1 MCGGGGNP
9 ISKAVGGATG
19 ALQGAVGNVT
29 QGAQGVV
36 QGAQQV
42 AGGDLKGLQTMGG
55 AVVNTG
61 SGLVGNSADL
71 TRAGIDAAFS
81 TPGGQLL
88 QGTPLDGMI
97 RGNLKGAVG
106 SAEGMIRGNVAGVQD
121 LPTDIGKGAQHVLDQ
136 AGNIVGEIG
145 KGLGG
150 LLGGGGGGGGSA
162 GGISAPQYYKDLA
175 QKQAQYGMNL
185 PDQFQKYEGERFAA
199 PSDRTTAAETA
210 IYNNN
215 ANSQQNAFN
224 RAGELM
230 NQKNQYQSTGPTAQ
244 NYNAVETKGPQTF
257 TAQNFTG
264 QNYGNANANLAGPV
278 NYNQGKSL
286 REGMRDFTNP
296 YNDQVVN
303 QSLKDLDRARKM
315 TNAGISGDAAKSG
328 AFGGSREALMRS
340 ENNRNFLDR
349 AGALAGQL
357 RQQGFTSAA
366 QMAQDEQMKRLG
378 YTASDIQNVRGYQ
391 SQGNLA
397 GQSLTAQSA
406 NQAQQLGA
414 QSYNQAQQ
422 LGAQSYNQA
431 ADRELRAGMSA
442 QDLGASSY
450 ENQQRNA
457 LTNAA
462 NQAQYGQAANNAALN
477 AAQLQGQL
485 GGQMDDRTR
494 QQMYDQ
500 LQMGQNQD
508 ARNQAQADFNYQQ
521 FVDETQ
527 NFPQQYIN
535 NLNNAGG
542 LGSRLIYTQQPTQG
556 SGGQKGGLAGILGGA
571 LSGAATGGPWG
582 ALIGGGLGA
591 LGAGVPQNMGGLSQF
606 NGLFGDAPV
615 QYNNA
620 PTLGPNSGF
629 GPD

>member
-9 ISKAVGGATG
+9 ISKAVSGVKKAVGGATG

-42 AGGDLKGLQTMGG
+42 GSGDLRGLQTMGG

-71 TRAGIDAAFS
+71 TRAAIDGVYSA
-81 TPGGQLL
+81 PGMQMLE
-88 QGTPLDGMI
+88 GTPLDGMI

-106 SAEGMIRGNVAGVQD
+106 STEGMIRGNVAGVQD
-121 LPTDIGKGAQHVLDQ
+121 IPTDIGKGVQSGIDQ
-136 AGNIVGEIG
+136 TR
-145 KGLGG
+145 KGLEHLGG
-150 LLGGGGGGGGSA
+150 QIGGVLGDLAGALGGGGGAAAG

-224 RAGELM
+224 RAGQLM
-230 NQKNQYQSTGPTAQ
+230 NQGNQYESTGPTA
-244 NYNAVETKGPQTF
+244 TS
-257 TAQNFTG
+257 
-264 QNYGNANANLAGPV
+264 YGNANANLAGPV
-278 NYNQGKSL
+278 NYSGKSFADN
-286 REGMRDFTNP
+286 MQQFQNP
-296 YNDQVVN
+296 YTDQVVN

-315 TNAGISGDAAKSG
+315 TANEISSSAAKQG
-328 AFGGSREALMRS
+328 AFGGSRAALMQA
-340 ENNRNFLDR
+340 ENNRNFMDR
-349 AGALAGQL
+349 AGALSGQL
-357 RQQGFTSAA
+357 RQQGFNTAS

-378 YTASDIQNVRGYQ
+378 LTASETQNVRGYQ
-391 SQGNLA
+391 SPGNLA
-397 GQSLTAQSA
+397 GQSLTAQS
-406 NQAQQLGA
+406 Q
-414 QSYNQAQQ
+414 
-422 LGAQSYNQA
+422 
-431 ADRELRAGMSA
+431 
-442 QDLGASSY
+442 
-450 ENQQRNA
+450 ENLQRNR
-457 LTNAA
+457 LQDAA
-462 NQAQYGQAANNAALN
+462 SQAQYGQAANNAALS

-494 QQMYDQ
+494 QQLYDR

-527 NFPQQYIN
+527 NFPQQYLT
-535 NLNNAGG
+535 NLNSAGG
-542 LGSRLIYTQQPTQG
+542 LGSRLIYTQQPT
-556 SGGQKGGLAGILGGA
+556 SGGGGQRGGLSGIIGGA
-571 LSGAATGGPWG
+571 LSGAAAGGPWG

-591 LGAGVPQNMGGLSQF
+591 LGAGVPQNMSGLSQF
-606 NGLFGDAPV
+606 GGLFGDAPV

-620 PTLGPNSGF
+620 PTLGANSGF

>member
-9 ISKAVGGATG
+9 IGKAVSGVKKAVGGATK
-19 ALQGAVGNVT
+19 AVQGAVGNVT

-42 AGGDLKGLQTMGG
+42 GSGDLRGLQTMGG

-61 SGLVGNSADL
+61 SGLVGNAADL
-71 TRAGIDAAFS
+71 TRTGIDALYD
-81 TPGGQLL
+81 TPGGGMLK
-88 QGTPLDGMI
+88 GTPLDGMI

-106 SAEGMIRGNVAGVQD
+106 SAEGLIRGNVAGVQD
-121 LPTDIGKGAQHVLDQ
+121 LPTDVGKGVQSGIDQ
-136 AGNIVGEIG
+136 TKAGLEH
-145 KGLGG
+145 LGG
-150 LLGGGGGGGGSA
+150 QIGGVLGDLAGALGGGGGGGSA
-162 GGISAPQYYKDLA
+162 GGITAPQYYKDLA
-175 QKQAQYGMNL
+175 EKQAEYGMTL
-185 PDQFQKYEGERFAA
+185 PDQFQKYQGERFAA

-215 ANSQQNAFN
+215 ANSRLAAFD
-224 RAGELM
+224 RAGQLM
-230 NQKNQYQSTGPTAQ
+230 NQGNQYQSTGPTAQ
-244 NYNAVETKGPQTF
+244 TYNAVNTKG
-257 TAQNFTG
+257 AQSFTG
-264 QNYGNANANLAGPV
+264 SNYGNANANLGGPV
-278 NYNQGKSL
+278 NYNQGSSYEQSL
-286 REGMRDFTNP
+286 AKFQNP
-296 YNDQVVN
+296 YTSQVVD
-303 QSLKDLDRARKM
+303 QSIADLDRARKI
-315 TNAGISGDAAKSG
+315 TNQEISGAAAKSG

-340 ENNRNFLDR
+340 ENNRNFMDR

-357 RQQGFTSAA
+357 RQQGFNTAST
-366 QMAQDEQMKRLG
+366 MAQDEQMKRLG
-378 YTASDIQNVRGYQ
+378 LTASDTQNVRGYQ

-414 QSYNQAQQ
+414 QSYNQA
-422 LGAQSYNQA
+422 

-442 QDLGASSY
+442 QNLGGSSY

-462 NQAQYGQAANNAALN
+462 NQAQYGQAANNAALT

-542 LGSRLIYTQQPTQG
+542 LGSRLIYTQQPTSGG
-556 SGGQKGGLAGILGGA
+556 SGQKGGLSGILGGA
-571 LSGAATGGPWG
+571 LSGAAAGGPWG

-591 LGAGVPQNMGGLSQF
+591 LGAGVPQNMSGLDKF
-606 NGLFGDAPV
+606 TGLFGDAPV

>member
-1 MCGGGGNP
+1 
-9 ISKAVGGATG
+9 
-19 ALQGAVGNVT
+19 
-29 QGAQGVV
+29 
-36 QGAQQV
+36 
-42 AGGDLKGLQTMGG
+42 MGG

-106 SAEGMIRGNVAGVQD
+106 STEGMIRGNVAGVQD
-121 LPTDIGKGAQHVLDQ
+121 IPTDIGKGVQSGIDQ
-136 AGNIVGEIG
+136 TR
-145 KGLGG
+145 KGLEHLGG
-150 LLGGGGGGGGSA
+150 QIGGVLGDLAGALGGGGGAAAG

-175 QKQAQYGMNL
+175 EKQAQFGMNL
-185 PDQFQKYEGERFAA
+185 PDKFQRYEGERFAA
-199 PSDRTTAAETA
+199 PSDRTTQAESA

-224 RAGELM
+224 RAGQLM
-230 NQKNQYQSTGPTAQ
+230 NQGNQYQSTGPNATNYQQKSFEQ
-244 NYNAVETKGPQTF
+244 NLQQF
-257 TAQNFTG
+257 Q
-264 QNYGNANANLAGPV
+264 
-278 NYNQGKSL
+278 
-286 REGMRDFTNP
+286 NP
-296 YNDQVVN
+296 YTENVVN
-303 QSLKDLDRARKM
+303 QSLQDLDRARKM
-315 TNAGISGDAAKSG
+315 TANDISSSAAKAG
-328 AFGGSREALMRS
+328 AFGGSRAALMQA
-340 ENNRNFLDR
+340 ENNRNFIDR
-349 AGALAGQL
+349 AGALSGQL
-357 RQQGFTSAA
+357 RQQGFNTAA

-378 YTASDIQNVRGYQ
+378 YTAT
-391 SQGNLA
+391 SQENL
-397 GQSLTAQSA
+397 
-406 NQAQQLGA
+406 
-414 QSYNQAQQ
+414 
-422 LGAQSYNQA
+422 
-431 ADRELRAGMSA
+431 
-442 QDLGASSY
+442 
-450 ENQQRNA
+450 QRNR
-457 LTNAA
+457 LQDAA
-462 NQAQYGQAANNAALN
+462 SQAQYGQAANNAALS

-494 QQMYDQ
+494 QQLYDR

-542 LGSRLIYTQQPTQG
+542 LGSRLIYTQQPT
-556 SGGQKGGLAGILGGA
+556 SGGGGQRGGLSGIIGGA
-571 LSGAATGGPWG
+571 LSGAAAGGPWG

-591 LGAGVPQNMGGLSQF
+591 LGAGVPQNMSGLSQF

-620 PTLGPNSGF
+620 PTLGLNSGF

>member
-9 ISKAVGGATG
+9 ISKAVSGVKKAVGGATK
-19 ALQGAVGNVT
+19 AVQGAVGNVA

-42 AGGDLKGLQTMGG
+42 GSGDLRGLQTMGG

-71 TRAGIDAAFS
+71 TRNAIDAAFS

-106 SAEGMIRGNVAGVQD
+106 SAEGLIRGNVAGIQD
-121 LPTDIGKGAQHVLDQ
+121 LPTDIGKGVQHGIDQ
-136 AGNIVGEIG
+136 VKGGLEDLG
-145 KGLGG
+145 KGLAGALGG
-150 LLGGGGGGGGSA
+150 LGGGPGGGSA
-162 GGISAPQYYKDLA
+162 GGITAPQYYKDLA
-175 QKQAQYGMNL
+175 EKQAQFGMNL
-185 PDQFQKYEGERFAA
+185 PDQFQKYQGERFAA
-199 PSDRTTAAETA
+199 PSDRTTQAETA

-215 ANSQQNAFN
+215 ANSQQAAFD
-224 RAGELM
+224 RAGQLM
-230 NQKNQYQSTGPTAQ
+230 NQGNQYTSTNPTAQ
-244 NYNAVETKGPQTF
+244 TYNAVNTKG
-257 TAQNFTG
+257 AQSFTG
-264 QNYGNANANLAGPV
+264 SNYGNANANLGGPV
-278 NYNQGKSL
+278 NYNQGTSYEQSL
-286 REGMRDFTNP
+286 AKFQNP
-296 YNDQVVN
+296 YTSQVVD
-303 QSLKDLDRARKM
+303 QSIADLDRARKI
-315 TNAGISGDAAKSG
+315 TNQEISGAAAKSG
-328 AFGGSREALMRS
+328 AFGGSREALMRA
-340 ENNRNFLDR
+340 ENNRSFLDR

-357 RQQGFTSAA
+357 RQQGFNTAST
-366 QMAQDEQMKRLG
+366 MAQDEQMKRLG
-378 YTASDIQNVRGYQ
+378 LTASDTQNVRGYQ

-406 NQAQQLGA
+406 NL
-414 QSYNQAQQ
+414 AQQ

-462 NQAQYGQAANNAALN
+462 NQAQYGQAANNAALT

-494 QQMYDQ
+494 QQMYDR

-542 LGSRLIYTQQPTQG
+542 LGSRLIYTQQPTSG
-556 SGGQKGGLAGILGGA
+556 SGQKGGLAGILGGA
-571 LSGAATGGPWG
+571 LSGAAAGGPWG

-591 LGAGVPQNMGGLSQF
+591 LGAGVPQNMGGLDKF
-606 NGLFGDAPV
+606 TGLFGDAPV

-620 PTLGPNSGF
+620 PTYGPRSGF
-629 GPD
+629 GAD

>member
-1 MCGGGGNP
+1 MCGGSGNP
-9 ISKAVGGATG
+9 ISKAVSGVKKAVGGATG
-19 ALQGAVGNVT
+19 ALQGAVGNVAK
-29 QGAQGVV
+29 GAQGVV

-42 AGGDLKGLQTMGG
+42 GSGDLRGLQTIGG

-71 TRAGIDAAFS
+71 TRAGIDGVFS
-81 TPGGQLL
+81 TPAGQLL

-121 LPTDIGKGAQHVLDQ
+121 IPTDIGKGAQHVLDQ

-175 QKQAQYGMNL
+175 KKQAEYGMNL

-215 ANSQQNAFN
+215 ANSQQSAFD
-224 RAGELM
+224 RAGQLM
-230 NQKNQYQSTGPTAQ
+230 NQGNQYTSTNPTAK
-244 NYNAVETKGPQTF
+244 NYNAVDTKGAQTF
-257 TAQNFTG
+257 TS

-278 NYNQGKSL
+278 NYNQGKSFESSL
-286 REGMRDFTNP
+286 QQFSNP
-296 YNDQVVN
+296 YTSQVVD
-303 QSLKDLDRARKM
+303 QSIADLDRARKM
-315 TNAGISGDAAKSG
+315 TNQDISGAAAKSG

-349 AGALAGQL
+349 AGALSGQL
-357 RQQGFTSAA
+357 RQQGFNTAS

-378 YTASDIQNVRGYQ
+378 LTASDTQNVRGYQ

-406 NQAQQLGA
+406 NQT
-414 QSYNQAQQ
+414 QQ

-442 QDLGASSY
+442 QDLGATSA

-462 NQAQYGQAANNAALN
+462 NQAQFGQAANNAALS

-485 GGQMDDRTR
+485 GGQIDDRTR
-494 QQMYDQ
+494 QQLYDQ
-500 LQMGQNQD
+500 LQMGQAQD
-508 ARNQAQADFNYQQ
+508 SRNQQQADFNYQQ

-527 NFPQQYIN
+527 NFPQQYLA

-542 LGSRLIYTQQPTQG
+542 LGSRLIYTQQPT
-556 SGGQKGGLAGILGGA
+556 SGGGGQRGGLSGIIGGA
-571 LSGAATGGPWG
+571 LSGAAAGGPMG

-591 LGAGVPQNMGGLSQF
+591 LGAGVPQNMSGLDKF
-606 NGLFGDAPV
+606 TGLFGDAPV

>member
-9 ISKAVGGATG
+9 ISKAVNSVKKGVSQATG
-19 ALQGAVGNVT
+19 ALQGAVGNVAK
-29 QGAQGVV
+29 GAQGVV
-36 QGAQQV
+36 KGAQQV
-42 AGGDLKGLQTMGG
+42 GSGDLRGLQTIGG
-55 AVVNTG
+55 AFVNTG

-71 TRAGIDAAFS
+71 MRASIDALYGA
-81 TPGGQLL
+81 PGMGMLK
-88 QGTPLDGMI
+88 GTPLDGMI

-106 SAEGMIRGNVAGVQD
+106 SAEGMIRGNVAGIQD

-175 QKQAQYGMNL
+175 KKQAEYGMNL
-185 PDQFQKYEGERFAA
+185 PDQFQRYEGERFTA

-215 ANSQQNAFN
+215 ANSQQAAFN
-224 RAGELM
+224 RAGQLM
-230 NQKNQYQSTGPTAQ
+230 TQGNQYTSTNPTAQ
-244 NYNAVETKGPQTF
+244 NYNAVDTKGAQTF
-257 TAQNFTG
+257 TS

-278 NYNQGKSL
+278 NYNQGKSFESSL
-286 REGMRDFTNP
+286 QQFSNP
-296 YNDQVVN
+296 YTSQVVD
-303 QSLKDLDRARKM
+303 QSIADLDRARKM
-315 TNAGISGDAAKSG
+315 TNQDISGAAAKSG

-357 RQQGFTSAA
+357 RQQGFNTAS

-378 YTASDIQNVRGYQ
+378 LTASDTQNVRGYQ

-406 NQAQQLGA
+406 NQT
-414 QSYNQAQQ
+414 QQ

-431 ADRELRAGMSA
+431 ADRELRAGMIA

-462 NQAQYGQAANNAALN
+462 NQAQFGQAANNAALS

-494 QQMYDQ
+494 QQMYDR

-508 ARNQAQADFNYQQ
+508 ARNQAQADFDYQQ

-542 LGSRLIYTQQPTQG
+542 LGSRLIYTQQPT
-556 SGGQKGGLAGILGGA
+556 SGGGSQGGKLSGIIGGA
-571 LSGAATGGPWG
+571 LSGAAVGGPWG

-591 LGAGVPQNMGGLSQF
+591 LGAGVPQNMGGLDKF
-606 NGLFGDAPV
+606 TGLFGDAPV

>member
-9 ISKAVGGATG
+9 ISKAVSGVKKAVGGATG
-19 ALQGAVGNVT
+19 ALQGAVGNVVKGT
-29 QGAQGVV
+29 QGVV

-42 AGGDLKGLQTMGG
+42 GSGDLRGLQTMGG

-71 TRAGIDAAFS
+71 TRAGIDGVFS
-81 TPGGQLL
+81 MPAGQLL

-175 QKQAQYGMNL
+175 KKQAEYGMNL
-185 PDQFQKYEGERFAA
+185 PDQFQKYEGDRFAA
-199 PSDRTTAAETA
+199 PSDRTTQAETA

-215 ANSQQNAFN
+215 ANSQQAALD
-224 RAGELM
+224 RAGQLM
-230 NQKNQYQSTGPTAQ
+230 NQGNQYQSTGPTAQ
-244 NYNAVETKGPQTF
+244 TYNAVNTKG
-257 TAQNFTG
+257 AQSFTG
-264 QNYGNANANLAGPV
+264 SNYGNANANLAGPV
-278 NYNQGKSL
+278 NYNQGKSFESSL
-286 REGMRDFTNP
+286 QQFSNP
-296 YNDQVVN
+296 YTSQVVD
-303 QSLKDLDRARKM
+303 QSIADLDRARKM
-315 TNAGISGDAAKSG
+315 TNQDISGAAAKSG

-357 RQQGFTSAA
+357 RQQGFNTAS
-366 QMAQDEQMKRLG
+366 QMAQDEQIKRLG
-378 YTASDIQNVRGYQ
+378 LTASDTQNVRGYQ

-406 NQAQQLGA
+406 
-414 QSYNQAQQ
+414 NQAQQ

-462 NQAQYGQAANNAALN
+462 NQAQYGQAANNAALS
-477 AAQLQGQL
+477 AAELQGQL

-494 QQMYDQ
+494 QQMYDR

-521 FVDETQ
+521 FVDESQ

-542 LGSRLIYTQQPTQG
+542 LGSRLIYTQQPT
-556 SGGQKGGLAGILGGA
+556 SGGGGQRGGLSGIIGGA
-571 LSGAATGGPWG
+571 LSGAAAGGPWG

-591 LGAGVPQNMGGLSQF
+591 LGAGVPQNMSGLDKF
-606 NGLFGDAPV
+606 TGLFGDAPV

>member
-9 ISKAVGGATG
+9 ISKAVNSVKKGVSQATG

-36 QGAQQV
+36 KGAQQV
-42 AGGDLKGLQTMGG
+42 GSGDLRGLQTIGG

-71 TRAGIDAAFS
+71 TRASIDALYGA
-81 TPGGQLL
+81 PGMGMLK
-88 QGTPLDGMI
+88 GTPLDGMI

-106 SAEGMIRGNVAGVQD
+106 SAEGMIRGNVAGIQD

-175 QKQAQYGMNL
+175 KKQAEYGMNL
-185 PDQFQKYEGERFAA
+185 PDQFQRYEGERFTA

-215 ANSQQNAFN
+215 ANSQQAAFN
-224 RAGELM
+224 RAGQLM
-230 NQKNQYQSTGPTAQ
+230 TQGNQYTSTNPTAQ
-244 NYNAVETKGPQTF
+244 NYNAVDTKGAQTF
-257 TAQNFTG
+257 TS

-278 NYNQGKSL
+278 NYNQGKSFESSL
-286 REGMRDFTNP
+286 QQFSNP
-296 YNDQVVN
+296 YTSQVVD
-303 QSLKDLDRARKM
+303 QSIADLDRARKM
-315 TNAGISGDAAKSG
+315 TNQDISGAAAKSG
-328 AFGGSREALMRS
+328 SFGGSREALMRS
-340 ENNRNFLDR
+340 ENNRSFLDR

-357 RQQGFTSAA
+357 RQQGFNTAS

-378 YTASDIQNVRGYQ
+378 LTASDTQNVRGYQ

-406 NQAQQLGA
+406 NQT
-414 QSYNQAQQ
+414 QQ

-462 NQAQYGQAANNAALN
+462 NQAQFGQAANNAALS

-494 QQMYDQ
+494 QQMYDR

-508 ARNQAQADFNYQQ
+508 ARNQAQADFDYQQ

-542 LGSRLIYTQQPTQG
+542 LGSRLIYTQQPT
-556 SGGQKGGLAGILGGA
+556 SGGGGQRGALSGIIGGA
-571 LSGAATGGPWG
+571 LSGAAVGGPWG

-591 LGAGVPQNMGGLSQF
+591 LGAGVPQNMSGLDKF
-606 NGLFGDAPV
+606 TGLFGDAPV

>member
-9 ISKAVGGATG
+9 ISKAVSGVKKAVGGATG

-29 QGAQGVV
+29 KGAQGVV

-106 SAEGMIRGNVAGVQD
+106 STEGMIRGNVAGVQD
-121 LPTDIGKGAQHVLDQ
+121 IPTDIGKGVQSGIDQ
-136 AGNIVGEIG
+136 TR
-145 KGLGG
+145 KGLEHLGG
-150 LLGGGGGGGGSA
+150 QIGGVLGDLAGALGGGGGAAAG

-175 QKQAQYGMNL
+175 EKQAQFGMNL
-185 PDQFQKYEGERFAA
+185 PDKFQRYEGERFAA
-199 PSDRTTAAETA
+199 PSDRTLQAESA

-224 RAGELM
+224 RAGQLM
-230 NQKNQYQSTGPTAQ
+230 NQGNQYQSTGPTA
-244 NYNAVETKGPQTF
+244 TS
-257 TAQNFTG
+257 
-264 QNYGNANANLAGPV
+264 YGNANANLAGPV
-278 NYNQGKSL
+278 NYSGKSFADN
-286 REGMRDFTNP
+286 MQQFQNP
-296 YNDQVVN
+296 YTDQVVN

-315 TNAGISGDAAKSG
+315 TANEISSSAAKQG
-328 AFGGSREALMRS
+328 AFGGSRAALMQS

-349 AGALAGQL
+349 AGALSGQL
-357 RQQGFTSAA
+357 RQQGFNTAS

-378 YTASDIQNVRGYQ
+378 LTASETQNVRGYQ

-397 GQSLTAQSA
+397 GQSLTAQS
-406 NQAQQLGA
+406 Q
-414 QSYNQAQQ
+414 
-422 LGAQSYNQA
+422 
-431 ADRELRAGMSA
+431 
-442 QDLGASSY
+442 
-450 ENQQRNA
+450 ENLQRNR
-457 LTNAA
+457 LTDAA
-462 NQAQYGQAANNAALN
+462 NQAQFGQAANNAALN

-494 QQMYDQ
+494 QQLYDR
-500 LQMGQNQD
+500 LQMGQAQD
-508 ARNQAQADFNYQQ
+508 SRNQQQADFNYQQ

-527 NFPQQYIN
+527 NFPQQYLA

-542 LGSRLIYTQQPTQG
+542 LGSRLIYTQQPT
-556 SGGQKGGLAGILGGA
+556 SGGGGQRGGLSGIIGGA
-571 LSGAATGGPWG
+571 LSGAAAGGPWG

-591 LGAGVPQNMGGLSQF
+591 LGAGVPQNMSGLDKF
-606 NGLFGDAPV
+606 TGLFDSPAEQPML
-615 QYNNA
+615 YNPNQMNQ
-620 PTLGPNSGF
+620 LGY
-629 GPD
+629 

>member
-9 ISKAVGGATG
+9 ISKAVSGVKKAVGGATG

-42 AGGDLKGLQTMGG
+42 GSGDLRGLQTMGG

-71 TRAGIDAAFS
+71 TRAAIDGVYSA
-81 TPGGQLL
+81 PGMQMLE
-88 QGTPLDGMI
+88 GTPLDGMI

-106 SAEGMIRGNVAGVQD
+106 STEGMIRGNVAGVQD
-121 LPTDIGKGAQHVLDQ
+121 IPTDIGKGVQSGIDQ
-136 AGNIVGEIG
+136 TR
-145 KGLGG
+145 KGLEHLGG
-150 LLGGGGGGGGSA
+150 QIGGVLGDLAGALGGGGGAAAG

-224 RAGELM
+224 RAGQLM
-230 NQKNQYQSTGPTAQ
+230 NQGNQYESTGPTA
-244 NYNAVETKGPQTF
+244 TS
-257 TAQNFTG
+257 
-264 QNYGNANANLAGPV
+264 YGNANANLAGPV
-278 NYNQGKSL
+278 NYSGKSFADN
-286 REGMRDFTNP
+286 MQQFQNP
-296 YNDQVVN
+296 YTDQVVN

-315 TNAGISGDAAKSG
+315 TANEISSSAAKQG
-328 AFGGSREALMRS
+328 AFGGSRAALMQA
-340 ENNRNFLDR
+340 ENNRNFMDR
-349 AGALAGQL
+349 AGALSGQL
-357 RQQGFTSAA
+357 RQQGFNTAS

-378 YTASDIQNVRGYQ
+378 LTASETQNVRGYQ

-397 GQSLTAQSA
+397 GQSLTAQS
-406 NQAQQLGA
+406 Q
-414 QSYNQAQQ
+414 
-422 LGAQSYNQA
+422 
-431 ADRELRAGMSA
+431 
-442 QDLGASSY
+442 
-450 ENQQRNA
+450 ENLQRNR
-457 LTNAA
+457 LQDAA
-462 NQAQYGQAANNAALN
+462 SQAQYGQAANNAALS

-494 QQMYDQ
+494 QQLYDR

-527 NFPQQYIN
+527 NFPQQYLT
-535 NLNNAGG
+535 NLNSAGG
-542 LGSRLIYTQQPTQG
+542 LGSRLIYTQQPT
-556 SGGQKGGLAGILGGA
+556 SGGGGGLSGIIGGA
-571 LSGAATGGPWG
+571 LSGAAAGGRWG

-591 LGAGVPQNMGGLSQF
+591 LGAGVPQNMSGLSQF
-606 NGLFGDAPV
+606 GGLFGDAPV

-620 PTLGPNSGF
+620 PTLGANSGF

>member
-9 ISKAVGGATG
+9 ISKAVSGVKKAVGGATG

-42 AGGDLKGLQTMGG
+42 GSGDLRGLQTMGG

-106 SAEGMIRGNVAGVQD
+106 SAEGMIRGNVAGIQD
-121 LPTDIGKGAQHVLDQ
+121 LPTDIGKGAQYGVDQ
-136 AGNIVGEIG
+136 VKTGVENVGGQIV
-145 KGLGG
+145 KGVEHLGG
-150 LLGGGGGGGGSA
+150 QIGGVLGDLAGALGGGGGGGGTA

-230 NQKNQYQSTGPTAQ
+230 NQKNQYQSTGPTAS
-244 NYNAVETKGPQTF
+244 T
-257 TAQNFTG
+257 
-264 QNYGNANANLAGPV
+264 YGNANANLAGPV
-278 NYNQGKSL
+278 NYSGKSFADN
-286 REGMRDFTNP
+286 MQQFQNP
-296 YNDQVVN
+296 YTDQVVN

-315 TNAGISGDAAKSG
+315 TANEISSSAAKQG
-328 AFGGSREALMRS
+328 AFGGSRAALMQS

-349 AGALAGQL
+349 AGALSGQL
-357 RQQGFTSAA
+357 RQQGFSTAS

-378 YTASDIQNVRGYQ
+378 LTASETQNVRGYQ

-397 GQSLTAQSA
+397 GQSLTAQS
-406 NQAQQLGA
+406 Q
-414 QSYNQAQQ
+414 
-422 LGAQSYNQA
+422 
-431 ADRELRAGMSA
+431 
-442 QDLGASSY
+442 
-450 ENQQRNA
+450 ENLQRNR
-457 LTNAA
+457 LQDAA
-462 NQAQYGQAANNAALN
+462 SQAQYGQAANNAALS

-494 QQMYDQ
+494 QQLYDR
-500 LQMGQNQD
+500 LQMGQAQD
-508 ARNQAQADFNYQQ
+508 SRNQQQADFNYQQ

-527 NFPQQYIN
+527 NFPQQYLA
-535 NLNNAGG
+535 NLNSAGG
-542 LGSRLIYTQQPTQG
+542 LGSRLIYTQQPT
-556 SGGQKGGLAGILGGA
+556 SGGGGQRGGLSGIIGGA
-571 LSGAATGGPWG
+571 LSGAAAGGPWG

-591 LGAGVPQNMGGLSQF
+591 LGAGVPQNMSGLSQF
-606 NGLFGDAPV
+606 GGLFGDAPV

>member
-1 MCGGGGNP
+1 MGM
-9 ISKAVGGATG
+9 
-19 ALQGAVGNVT
+19 
-29 QGAQGVV
+29 
-36 QGAQQV
+36 
-42 AGGDLKGLQTMGG
+42 LK
-55 AVVNTG
+55 
-61 SGLVGNSADL
+61 
-71 TRAGIDAAFS
+71 
-81 TPGGQLL
+81 
-88 QGTPLDGMI
+88 GTPLDGMI

-106 SAEGMIRGNVAGVQD
+106 SAEGMIRGNVAGTQD
-121 LPTDIGKGAQHVLDQ
+121 LPTDIGKGAQYGVDQ
-136 AGNIVGEIG
+136 VKTGVENVGGQIV
-145 KGLGG
+145 KGVEHLGG
-150 LLGGGGGGGGSA
+150 QIGGVLGDLAGALGGGGGGGGTA

-175 QKQAQYGMNL
+175 KKQAEYGMNL
-185 PDQFQKYEGERFAA
+185 PDQFQRYEGERFTA

-215 ANSQQNAFN
+215 ANSQQAAFN
-224 RAGELM
+224 RAGQLM
-230 NQKNQYQSTGPTAQ
+230 NQGNQYTSTNPTAQ
-244 NYNAVETKGPQTF
+244 NYNAVETKGDQTF
-257 TAQNFTG
+257 TS

-278 NYNQGKSL
+278 NYNQGKSFESSL
-286 REGMRDFTNP
+286 QQFSNP
-296 YNDQVVN
+296 YTSQVVD
-303 QSLKDLDRARKM
+303 QSIADLDRARKM
-315 TNAGISGDAAKSG
+315 TNQDISGAAAKSG

-357 RQQGFTSAA
+357 RQKGFATAS

-378 YTASDIQNVRGYQ
+378 LTASDTQNVRGYQ

-406 NQAQQLGA
+406 NQT
-414 QSYNQAQQ
+414 QQ

-462 NQAQYGQAANNAALN
+462 NQAQFGQAANNAALS

-494 QQMYDQ
+494 QQLYDQ
-500 LQMGQNQD
+500 LQMGQAQD
-508 ARNQAQADFNYQQ
+508 SRNQQQADFNYQQ

-527 NFPQQYIN
+527 NFPQQYLA

-571 LSGAATGGPWG
+571 LSGAAAGGPWG

-591 LGAGVPQNMGGLSQF
+591 LGAGVPQNMSGLDKF
-606 NGLFGDAPV
+606 TGLFGDAPV

-620 PTLGPNSGF
+620 PTLGANSGF

>member
-1 MCGGGGNP
+1 MSWF
-9 ISKAVGGATG
+9 SKAVKGVQKGVSQATGSLKGAVGGATG
-19 ALQGAVGNVT
+19 ALQGAVGNVAK
-29 QGAQGVV
+29 GAQGVV
-36 QGAQQV
+36 KGAQQV
-42 AGGDLKGLQTMGG
+42 GSGDLRGLQTMGG

-71 TRAGIDAAFS
+71 TRAYIDALYGA
-81 TPGGQLL
+81 PGMGMLK
-88 QGTPLDGMI
+88 GTPLDGMI

-106 SAEGMIRGNVAGVQD
+106 SAEGMIRGNVAGIQD

-162 GGISAPQYYKDLA
+162 GGITAPQYYKDLA
-175 QKQAQYGMNL
+175 KKQAEYGMNL
-185 PDQFQKYEGERFAA
+185 PDQFQKYEGERFTA
-199 PSDRTTAAETA
+199 PSDRTTQAETA

-215 ANSQQNAFN
+215 ANSQQAAFD
-224 RAGELM
+224 RAGQLM
-230 NQKNQYQSTGPTAQ
+230 NQGNQYTSTNPTAQ
-244 NYNAVETKGPQTF
+244 NYNAVDTKGAQTF
-257 TAQNFTG
+257 TS

-278 NYNQGKSL
+278 NYNQGKSFESSL
-286 REGMRDFTNP
+286 QQFSNP
-296 YNDQVVN
+296 YTSQVVD
-303 QSLKDLDRARKM
+303 QSIADLDRARKM
-315 TNAGISGDAAKSG
+315 TNQDISGAAAKSG

-357 RQQGFTSAA
+357 RQQGFNTAS

-378 YTASDIQNVRGYQ
+378 LTASDTQNVRGYQ

-406 NQAQQLGA
+406 NQT
-414 QSYNQAQQ
+414 QQ

-462 NQAQYGQAANNAALN
+462 NQAQFGQAANNAALS

-494 QQMYDQ
+494 QQMYDR

-542 LGSRLIYTQQPTQG
+542 LGSRLIYTQQPTSG
-556 SGGQKGGLAGILGGA
+556 GGGQKGGLSGILGGA
-571 LSGAATGGPWG
+571 LSGAAAGGPWG

-591 LGAGVPQNMGGLSQF
+591 LGAGVPSNMAGLDKF
-606 NGLFGDAPV
+606 TGLFGDAPV

>member
-1 MCGGGGNP
+1 MSWF
-9 ISKAVGGATG
+9 SKAVKGVQKGVSQATGSLKGAVGGATG
-19 ALQGAVGNVT
+19 ALQGAVGNVAK
-29 QGAQGVV
+29 GAQGVV

-42 AGGDLKGLQTMGG
+42 GSGDLRGLQTMGG

-71 TRAGIDAAFS
+71 TRASIDALYGA
-81 TPGGQLL
+81 PGMGMLK
-88 QGTPLDGMI
+88 GTPLDGMI

-106 SAEGMIRGNVAGVQD
+106 SAEGMIRGNVAGIQD

-162 GGISAPQYYKDLA
+162 GGITAPQYYKDLA
-175 QKQAQYGMNL
+175 KKQAEYGMNL
-185 PDQFQKYEGERFAA
+185 PDQFQKYEGERFTA
-199 PSDRTTAAETA
+199 PSDRTTQAETA

-215 ANSQQNAFN
+215 ANSQQAAFD
-224 RAGELM
+224 RAGQLM
-230 NQKNQYQSTGPTAQ
+230 NQGNQYTSTNPTAQ
-244 NYNAVETKGPQTF
+244 NYNAVDTKGAQTF
-257 TAQNFTG
+257 TS

-278 NYNQGKSL
+278 NYNQGKSFESSL
-286 REGMRDFTNP
+286 QQFSNP
-296 YNDQVVN
+296 YTSQVVD
-303 QSLKDLDRARKM
+303 QSIADLDRARKM
-315 TNAGISGDAAKSG
+315 TNQDISGAAAKSG

-357 RQQGFTSAA
+357 RQQGFNTAS

-378 YTASDIQNVRGYQ
+378 LTASDTQNVRGYQ

-406 NQAQQLGA
+406 NQT
-414 QSYNQAQQ
+414 QQ

-462 NQAQYGQAANNAALN
+462 NQAQFGQAANNAALS

-494 QQMYDQ
+494 QQMYDR

-542 LGSRLIYTQQPTQG
+542 LGSRLIYTQQPTSG
-556 SGGQKGGLAGILGGA
+556 GGGQKGGLSGILGGA
-571 LSGAATGGPWG
+571 LSGAAAGGPWG

-591 LGAGVPQNMGGLSQF
+591 LGAGVPSNMAGLDKF
-606 NGLFGDAPV
+606 TGLFGDAPV

>member
-9 ISKAVGGATG
+9 ISKAVSGVKKAVGGATG

-29 QGAQGVV
+29 KGAQGVV

-42 AGGDLKGLQTMGG
+42 GSGDLRGLQTMGG

-71 TRAGIDAAFS
+71 TRAAIDGVYSA
-81 TPGGQLL
+81 PGMQMLE
-88 QGTPLDGMI
+88 GTPLDGMI

-106 SAEGMIRGNVAGVQD
+106 SAEGMIRGNVAGIQD

-150 LLGGGGGGGGSA
+150 LLGGGGGPGGSA

-175 QKQAQYGMNL
+175 KKQAEYGMNL

-199 PSDRTTAAETA
+199 PSDRTKAAETA

-224 RAGELM
+224 RAGQLM
-230 NQKNQYQSTGPTAQ
+230 NQRNQYQSTGPTA
-244 NYNAVETKGPQTF
+244 TS
-257 TAQNFTG
+257 
-264 QNYGNANANLAGPV
+264 YGNANANLAGPV
-278 NYNQGKSL
+278 NYSGKSFADN
-286 REGMRDFTNP
+286 MQQFQNP
-296 YNDQVVN
+296 YTDQVVN

-315 TNAGISGDAAKSG
+315 TANEISSSAAKQG
-328 AFGGSREALMRS
+328 AFGGSRAALMQS

-349 AGALAGQL
+349 AGALSGQL
-357 RQQGFTSAA
+357 RQQGFNTAS
-366 QMAQDEQMKRLG
+366 QMTQDEQMKRLG
-378 YTASDIQNVRGYQ
+378 LTASDTQNVRGYQ

-397 GQSLTAQSA
+397 GQSLTAQS
-406 NQAQQLGA
+406 Q
-414 QSYNQAQQ
+414 
-422 LGAQSYNQA
+422 
-431 ADRELRAGMSA
+431 
-442 QDLGASSY
+442 
-450 ENQQRNA
+450 ENLQRNR
-457 LTNAA
+457 LQDAA
-462 NQAQYGQAANNAALN
+462 SQAQYGQAANNAALS

-494 QQMYDQ
+494 QQLYDR
-500 LQMGQNQD
+500 LQMGQAQD
-508 ARNQAQADFNYQQ
+508 SRNQQQADFNYQQ

-527 NFPQQYIN
+527 NFPQQYLA
-535 NLNNAGG
+535 NLNSAGG
-542 LGSRLIYTQQPTQG
+542 LGSRLIYTQQPT
-556 SGGQKGGLAGILGGA
+556 SGGGGQRGGLSGIIGGA
-571 LSGAATGGPWG
+571 LSGAAAGGPWG

-591 LGAGVPQNMGGLSQF
+591 LGAGVPQNMSGLDKF
-606 NGLFGDAPV
+606 TGLFGDAPV

>member
-9 ISKAVGGATG
+9 ISKAVSGVKKAVGGATG
-19 ALQGAVGNVT
+19 ALQGAVGNVVKGT
-29 QGAQGVV
+29 QGVV

-42 AGGDLKGLQTMGG
+42 GSGDLRGLQTMGG

-106 SAEGMIRGNVAGVQD
+106 SAEGMIRGNIAGIQD

-150 LLGGGGGGGGSA
+150 LLGGGGGGGGTA

-175 QKQAQYGMNL
+175 KKQAEYGMNL

-230 NQKNQYQSTGPTAQ
+230 NQKNQYQSTGPTA
-244 NYNAVETKGPQTF
+244 TS
-257 TAQNFTG
+257 
-264 QNYGNANANLAGPV
+264 YGNANANLAGPV
-278 NYNQGKSL
+278 NYSGKSFADN
-286 REGMRDFTNP
+286 MQQFQNP
-296 YNDQVVN
+296 YTDQVVN

-315 TNAGISGDAAKSG
+315 TANEISSSAAKQG
-328 AFGGSREALMRS
+328 AFGGSRAALMQS

-349 AGALAGQL
+349 AGALSGQL
-357 RQQGFTSAA
+357 RQQGFNTAS
-366 QMAQDEQMKRLG
+366 QMAQEEQMKRLG
-378 YTASDIQNVRGYQ
+378 LTASETQNVRGYQ

-397 GQSLTAQSA
+397 GQSLTAQS
-406 NQAQQLGA
+406 Q
-414 QSYNQAQQ
+414 
-422 LGAQSYNQA
+422 
-431 ADRELRAGMSA
+431 
-442 QDLGASSY
+442 
-450 ENQQRNA
+450 ENLQRNR
-457 LTNAA
+457 LQDAA
-462 NQAQYGQAANNAALN
+462 SQAQYGQAANNAALS

-494 QQMYDQ
+494 QQLYDR
-500 LQMGQNQD
+500 LQMGQAQD
-508 ARNQAQADFNYQQ
+508 SRNQQQADFNYQQ
-521 FVDETQ
+521 FIDETQ

-542 LGSRLIYTQQPTQG
+542 LGSRLIYTQQPT
-556 SGGQKGGLAGILGGA
+556 SGGGGQRGGLSSILGGA
-571 LSGAATGGPWG
+571 LSGAAVGGPWG

-591 LGAGVPQNMGGLSQF
+591 LGAGVPQNMGGLDKF
-606 NGLFGDAPV
+606 TGLFGDAPV

-620 PTLGPNSGF
+620 PTLGANSGF

>member
-9 ISKAVGGATG
+9 ISKAVSGVKKAVGGATG
-19 ALQGAVGNVT
+19 ALQGAVGNVAK
-29 QGAQGVV
+29 GAQGVV

-42 AGGDLKGLQTMGG
+42 GSGDLRGLQTIGG

-71 TRAGIDAAFS
+71 TRAGIDGVFS
-81 TPGGQLL
+81 TPAGQLL

-121 LPTDIGKGAQHVLDQ
+121 IPTDIGKGAQHVLDQ

-175 QKQAQYGMNL
+175 KKQAEYGMNL

-215 ANSQQNAFN
+215 ANSQQSAFD
-224 RAGELM
+224 RAGQLM
-230 NQKNQYQSTGPTAQ
+230 NQGNQYTSTNPTAK
-244 NYNAVETKGPQTF
+244 NYNAVDTKGAQTF
-257 TAQNFTG
+257 TS

-278 NYNQGKSL
+278 NYNQGKSFESSL
-286 REGMRDFTNP
+286 QQFSNP
-296 YNDQVVN
+296 YTSQVVD
-303 QSLKDLDRARKM
+303 QSIADLDRARKM
-315 TNAGISGDAAKSG
+315 TNQDISGAAAKSG

-349 AGALAGQL
+349 AGALSGQL
-357 RQQGFTSAA
+357 RQQGFNTAS

-378 YTASDIQNVRGYQ
+378 LTASDTQNVRGYQ

-406 NQAQQLGA
+406 NQT
-414 QSYNQAQQ
+414 QQ

-442 QDLGASSY
+442 QDLGATSA

-462 NQAQYGQAANNAALN
+462 NQAQFGQAANNAALS

-485 GGQMDDRTR
+485 GGQIDDRTR
-494 QQMYDQ
+494 QQLYDQ
-500 LQMGQNQD
+500 LQMGQAQD
-508 ARNQAQADFNYQQ
+508 SRNQQQADFNYQQ

-527 NFPQQYIN
+527 NFPQQYLA

-542 LGSRLIYTQQPTQG
+542 LGSRLIYTQQPT
-556 SGGQKGGLAGILGGA
+556 SGGGGQRGGLSGIIGGA
-571 LSGAATGGPWG
+571 LSGAAAGGPMG

-591 LGAGVPQNMGGLSQF
+591 LGAGVPQNMSGLDKF
-606 NGLFGDAPV
+606 TGLFGDAPV

>member
-1 MCGGGGNP
+1 MCGGGGDP
-9 ISKAVGGATG
+9 ISKAVSGVKKAVGGATG
-19 ALQGAVGNVT
+19 ALQGAVGNVA

-42 AGGDLKGLQTMGG
+42 GSGDLRGLQTMGG

-106 SAEGMIRGNVAGVQD
+106 STEGMIRGNVAGVQD
-121 LPTDIGKGAQHVLDQ
+121 IPTDIGKGVQSGIDQ
-136 AGNIVGEIG
+136 TR
-145 KGLGG
+145 KGLEHLGG
-150 LLGGGGGGGGSA
+150 QIGGVLGDLAGALGGGGGAAAG

-175 QKQAQYGMNL
+175 EKQAQFGMNL
-185 PDQFQKYEGERFAA
+185 PDKFQRYEGERFAA
-199 PSDRTTAAETA
+199 PSDRTLQAESA

-224 RAGELM
+224 RAGQLM
-230 NQKNQYQSTGPTAQ
+230 NQGNQYQSTGPAATS
-244 NYNAVETKGPQTF
+244 
-257 TAQNFTG
+257 
-264 QNYGNANANLAGPV
+264 YGNANANLAGPV
-278 NYNQGKSL
+278 NYSGKSFADN
-286 REGMRDFTNP
+286 MQQFQNP
-296 YNDQVVN
+296 YTDQVVN

-315 TNAGISGDAAKSG
+315 TANEISSSAAKQG
-328 AFGGSREALMRS
+328 AFGGSRAALMQS

-349 AGALAGQL
+349 AGALSGQL
-357 RQQGFTSAA
+357 RQQGFNTAS

-378 YTASDIQNVRGYQ
+378 LTASETQNVRGYQ

-397 GQSLTAQSA
+397 GQSLTAQS
-406 NQAQQLGA
+406 Q
-414 QSYNQAQQ
+414 
-422 LGAQSYNQA
+422 
-431 ADRELRAGMSA
+431 
-442 QDLGASSY
+442 
-450 ENQQRNA
+450 ENLQRNR
-457 LTNAA
+457 LTDAA
-462 NQAQYGQAANNAALN
+462 NQAQFGQAANNAALN

-494 QQMYDQ
+494 QQLYDR
-500 LQMGQNQD
+500 LQMGQAQD
-508 ARNQAQADFNYQQ
+508 SRNQQQADFNYQQ

-527 NFPQQYIN
+527 NFPQQYLA

-542 LGSRLIYTQQPTQG
+542 LGSRLIYTQQPT
-556 SGGQKGGLAGILGGA
+556 SGGGGQRGGLSGIIGGA
-571 LSGAATGGPWG
+571 LSGAAAGGPWG

-591 LGAGVPQNMGGLSQF
+591 LGAGVPQNMSGLDKF
-606 NGLFGDAPV
+606 TGLFDSPAEQPML
-615 QYNNA
+615 YNPNQMNQ
-620 PTLGPNSGF
+620 LGY
-629 GPD
+629 

>member
-1 MCGGGGNP
+1 MSWF
-9 ISKAVGGATG
+9 SKAVNSVKKGVSQATGALQGSVGKATG

-29 QGAQGVV
+29 KGAQGVV

-42 AGGDLKGLQTMGG
+42 GSGDLRGLQTMGG

-71 TRAGIDAAFS
+71 TRAAIDGVYSA
-81 TPGGQLL
+81 PGMQMLE
-88 QGTPLDGMI
+88 GTPLDGMI

-106 SAEGMIRGNVAGVQD
+106 SAEGMIRGNVAGIQD

-150 LLGGGGGGGGSA
+150 GGGGGGSA

-175 QKQAQYGMNL
+175 KKQAEYGMNL

-224 RAGELM
+224 RAGQLM
-230 NQKNQYQSTGPTAQ
+230 NQRNQYQSTGPTA
-244 NYNAVETKGPQTF
+244 TS
-257 TAQNFTG
+257 
-264 QNYGNANANLAGPV
+264 YGNANANLAGPV
-278 NYNQGKSL
+278 NYSGKSFADNMQQL
-286 REGMRDFTNP
+286 QNP
-296 YNDQVVN
+296 YTDQVVN

-315 TNAGISGDAAKSG
+315 TANEISSSAAKQG
-328 AFGGSREALMRS
+328 AFGGSRAALMQS

-349 AGALAGQL
+349 AGALSGQL
-357 RQQGFTSAA
+357 RQQGFNTAS

-378 YTASDIQNVRGYQ
+378 LTASETQNVRGYQ

-397 GQSLTAQSA
+397 GQSLTAQS
-406 NQAQQLGA
+406 Q
-414 QSYNQAQQ
+414 
-422 LGAQSYNQA
+422 
-431 ADRELRAGMSA
+431 
-442 QDLGASSY
+442 
-450 ENQQRNA
+450 ENLQRNR
-457 LTNAA
+457 LQDAA
-462 NQAQYGQAANNAALN
+462 SQAQYGQAANNAALS

-494 QQMYDQ
+494 QQLYDR
-500 LQMGQNQD
+500 LQMGQAQD
-508 ARNQAQADFNYQQ
+508 SRNQQQADFNYQQ

-527 NFPQQYIN
+527 IFPQQYLA
-535 NLNNAGG
+535 NLNSAGG
-542 LGSRLIYTQQPTQG
+542 LGSRLIYTQQPT
-556 SGGQKGGLAGILGGA
+556 SGGGGQRGGLSGIIGGA
-571 LSGAATGGPWG
+571 LSGAAAGGPWG

-591 LGAGVPQNMGGLSQF
+591 LGAGVPQNMSGLDKF
-606 NGLFGDAPV
+606 TGLFGDAPV
-615 QYNNA
+615 KYNNA

>member
-9 ISKAVGGATG
+9 ISKAVSGVKKAVGGATG

-42 AGGDLKGLQTMGG
+42 GSGDLRGLQTMGG

-71 TRAGIDAAFS
+71 TRAAIDGVYSA
-81 TPGGQLL
+81 PGMQMLE
-88 QGTPLDGMI
+88 GTPLDGMI

-106 SAEGMIRGNVAGVQD
+106 STEGMIRGNVAGVQD
-121 LPTDIGKGAQHVLDQ
+121 IPTDIGKGVQSGIDQ
-136 AGNIVGEIG
+136 TR
-145 KGLGG
+145 KGLEHLGG
-150 LLGGGGGGGGSA
+150 QISGVLGDLAGALGGGGGAAAG

-185 PDQFQKYEGERFAA
+185 PDKFQRYEGERFAA

-215 ANSQQNAFN
+215 ANSQQNAYN
-224 RAGELM
+224 WAGQLM
-230 NQKNQYQSTGPTAQ
+230 NQGNQYQSTGPTA
-244 NYNAVETKGPQTF
+244 TS
-257 TAQNFTG
+257 
-264 QNYGNANANLAGPV
+264 YGNANANLAGPV
-278 NYNQGKSL
+278 NYSGKSFADN
-286 REGMRDFTNP
+286 MQQFQNP
-296 YNDQVVN
+296 YTDQVVN

-315 TNAGISGDAAKSG
+315 TANEISSSAAKQG
-328 AFGGSREALMRS
+328 AFGGSRAALMQS

-349 AGALAGQL
+349 AGALSGQL
-357 RQQGFTSAA
+357 RQQGFNTAS

-378 YTASDIQNVRGYQ
+378 LTASETQNVRGYQ

-397 GQSLTAQSA
+397 GQSLTAQS
-406 NQAQQLGA
+406 Q
-414 QSYNQAQQ
+414 
-422 LGAQSYNQA
+422 
-431 ADRELRAGMSA
+431 
-442 QDLGASSY
+442 
-450 ENQQRNA
+450 ENLQRNR
-457 LTNAA
+457 LQDAA
-462 NQAQYGQAANNAALN
+462 SQAQYGQAANNAALS

-494 QQMYDQ
+494 QQLYDR
-500 LQMGQNQD
+500 LQMGQAQD
-508 ARNQAQADFNYQQ
+508 SRNQQQADFNYQQ

-527 NFPQQYIN
+527 NFPQQYLA

-542 LGSRLIYTQQPTQG
+542 LGSRLIYTQQPT
-556 SGGQKGGLAGILGGA
+556 SGGGQRGGLSGIIGGA
-571 LSGAATGGPWG
+571 LSGAAAGGPWG

-591 LGAGVPQNMGGLSQF
+591 LGAGVPQNMSGLDKF
-606 NGLFGDAPV
+606 TGLFGDAPV
-615 QYNNA
+615 QYNDA
-620 PTLGPNSGF
+620 PTLGLNSGF